1 MYELKPI
8 RVFISTSMI
17 LSILLPSLFLTG
29 DTNSLSEKQK
39 KDKRVIE
46 FGWDIPDTEFVKNNI
61 SEIEKKPFNGVVLNV
76 KYNNQDK
83 YLESIAFSNIYLQY
97 EGVWWLISTDQGS
110 YFNLFVWYAPDLL
123 GPWKP
128 HAANPVKTDIR
139 SVRPAGTP
147 FMYNSY
153 LYRPTQDCSRTYGGR
168 TVLNRVT
175 RLTPT
180 EFKEELAAVIEP
192 YTNSPFPDGV
202 HTISAVGDITLI
214 DGKRFIFIG
223 SAFKRVL
230 IGWFTKILTTLS
242 NTLRAVLKYNNGKPI
257 KRLRLL

>member
-61 SEIEKKPFNGVVLNV
+61 SEMEKKPFNGVVLNV

-97 EGVWWLISTDQGS
+97 EGVSKAIEDLKATNFEKFTDNFLR
-110 YFNLFVWYAPDLL
+110 FNVTPGNVDWYDDWAPILNNVEI
-123 GPWKP
+123 
-128 HAANPVKTDIR
+128 AARIAK
-139 SVRPAGTP
+139 AG
-147 FMYNSY
+147 
-153 LYRPTQDCSRTYGGR
+153 
-168 TVLNRVT
+168 
-175 RLTPT
+175 
-180 EFKEELAAVIEP
+180 ELRIEG
-192 YTNSPFPDGV
+192 N
-202 HTISAVGDITLI
+202 
-214 DGKRFIFIG
+214 
-223 SAFKRVL
+223 
-230 IGWFTKILTTLS
+230 LS
-242 NTLRAVLKYNNGKPI
+242 
-257 KRLRLL
+257 